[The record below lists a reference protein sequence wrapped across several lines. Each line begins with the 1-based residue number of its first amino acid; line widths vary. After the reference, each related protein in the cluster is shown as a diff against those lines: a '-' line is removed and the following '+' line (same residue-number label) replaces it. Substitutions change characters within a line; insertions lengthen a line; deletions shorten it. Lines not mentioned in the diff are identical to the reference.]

1 MRRSQRLIA
10 ATVLAALS
18 VALAGCSSG
27 SFDPTDMMDWF
38 DTKKKLPGER
48 RPVFPEG
55 VPGVEQGVPREMY
68 KGAAR
73 QDAPPVAETPPP
85 APEPR
90 KPAARS
96 AAREA
101 EPFPTPVDDASA
113 AAPPKMKKPKR
124 RSVTAPEPDAEQPAP
139 QRQQAAPPPQAA
151 APPQQQQ
158 QPSSAFPAPLPSG
171 GFAR

>member
-10 ATVLAALS
+10 AAVLAAIS
-18 VALAGCSSG
+18 VALAGCSG
-27 SFDPTDMMDWF
+27 GGFDPTDMMDWF

-55 VPGVEQGVPREMY
+55 VPGVEQGVPRDMY
-68 KGAAR
+68 KGAH
-73 QDAPPVAETPPP
+73 QQEPPPVAEAPPP

-101 EPFPTPVDDASA
+101 DPFPKPVDEAH
-113 AAPPKMKKPKR
+113 PPKMKKPKR
-124 RSVTAPEPDAEQPAP
+124 RSTTVPDADGQPAQAAAP
-139 QRQQAAPPPQAA
+139 QQQAAPPPQ
-151 APPQQQQ
+151 QQ
-158 QPSSAFPAPLPSG
+158 QPSSFPAPLPSG
-171 GFAR
+171 GFSR

>member
-10 ATVLAALS
+10 ATVLAAMSL
-18 VALAGCSSG
+18 ALAGCSG
-27 SFDPTDMMDWF
+27 GNFDPTDMMDWF
-38 DTKKKLPGER
+38 DTKKKLPGDR

-55 VPGVEQGVPREMY
+55 VPGVEQGVPRDMY

-73 QDAPPVAETPPP
+73 QDAPPPVAETPPP
-85 APEPR
+85 APEPKAKSR
-90 KPAARS
+90 KS

-113 AAPPKMKKPKR
+113 PAPKMKKPKR
-124 RSVTAPEPDAEQPAP
+124 TRITAPEPDAEPAAPAP
-139 QRQQAAPPPQAA
+139 QRQQQA
-151 APPQQQQ
+151 APPQQAAPQQ
-158 QPSSAFPAPLPSG
+158 QAPSSFPAPLPSG

>member
-10 ATVLAALS
+10 AAVLAAMS
-18 VALAGCSSG
+18 VALAGCSG
-27 SFDPTDMMDWF
+27 GGFDPTDMMDWF
-38 DTKKKLPGER
+38 DTKKKLPGDR

-55 VPGVEQGVPREMY
+55 VPGVEQGVPRDMY
-68 KGAAR
+68 KGA
-73 QDAPPVAETPPP
+73 QPQQESPPPVAETPP

-101 EPFPTPVDDASA
+101 DPFPKPVDEAN
-113 AAPPKMKKPKR
+113 PPKMKKPKR
-124 RSVTAPEPDAEQPAP
+124 RSVTAPEPEAAEQPAPTP

-151 APPQQQQ
+151 PQQ
-158 QPSSAFPAPLPSG
+158 QPSSFPAPLPSG
-171 GFAR
+171 GFSR

>member
-1 MRRSQRLIA
+1 MRRPQRLIA
-10 ATVLAALS
+10 ATVLAAMS

-38 DTKKKLPGER
+38 DTKKKVPGER

-55 VPGVEQGVPREMY
+55 VPGVEQGVPRDLY
-68 KGAAR
+68 KGSR
-73 QDAPPVAETPPP
+73 QDLAPAAEAPPP
-85 APEPR
+85 APESR

-101 EPFPTPVDDASA
+101 EPFPQPVDEPSA
-113 AAPPKMKKPKR
+113 AAPKMKKPKR
-124 RSVTAPEPDAEQPAP
+124 TRITAPEPDAEPAPAP
-139 QRQQAAPPPQAA
+139 QRQQQQAAPPPQAA
-151 APPQQQQ
+151 PQQ
-158 QPSSAFPAPLPSG
+158 QPSSFPAPLPSG